1 MVDEPGQ
8 SEETNPRSPWEGYI
22 LSATEQ
28 DTALSDIRYIIEYQ
42 ATDGGMS

>member
-8 SEETNPRSPWEGYI
+8 SEEANLRSPWEAYVLG
-22 LSATEQ
+22 ATEQ

-42 ATDGGMS
+42 ATDGGIS